1 MNDCFI
7 GCFFVPNFA
16 SQSNQ
21 KRVEI
26 AVLFETLSR
35 KKAAPQQSQKRA
47 FALRS
52 VCAFFDL
59 LTQRNTGNG
68 NRFPNDIMTVVL
80 ASWNFVNTGG
90 QRIANPSP
98 AARHGWFSIS
108 REITRTQVRT
118 FINL

>member
-1 MNDCFI
+1 MEDYFRRL
-7 GCFFVPNFA
+7 FFVPNFA

-35 KKAAPQQSQKRA
+35 KTAAPQQSQKRA

-59 LTQRNTGNG
+59 LEQGR
-68 NRFPNDIMTVVL
+68 
-80 ASWNFVNTGG
+80 
-90 QRIANPSP
+90 
-98 AARHGWFSIS
+98 
-108 REITRTQVRT
+108 
-118 FINL
+118 